1 MQASLFAPHFC
12 SGLLPARLLS
22 FFFFF
27 GVQAISEK
35 KAAASQAAA
44 CLSRLPCG
52 QEAASRRP
60 QTAPSD

>member
-1 MQASLFAPHFC
+1 MDAGELVCAA
-12 SGLLPARLLS
+12 LLQWPPACPPTL
-22 FFFFF
+22 FFFF